1 MVQEYDSD
9 GSEDPDDV
17 RATIDMERA
26 ACLDEPR
33 DYELMGLVVLDE
45 VANEVSDSIPFRVE
59 SWTGSDIYLLT

>member
-17 RATIDMERA
+17 RATIDMDRA

-45 VANEVSDSIPFRVE
+45 VANEVSDSIPFV
-59 SWTGSDIYLLT
+59 